1 MIAVVGLA
9 ILLGGIEM
17 STDDF
22 AIDDFKLALD
32 YLRAQFDRLWQRFS
46 FFLTVQMALF
56 GFLGWLVF
64 DRAKMSALPVGCML
78 GLFISVLWYVVSAE
92 DRALVD
98 AYRNRAKWA
107 AERIAAIDSLRVG
120 DYGANFIGY
129 ATESRFDS
137 PLGWYW
143 QPISITRLPAW
154 ISLVLSAAW
163 LALWLRGASW
173 LQSFA
178 AG

>member
-17 STDDF
+17 SADDF

-32 YLRAQFDRLWQRFS
+32 YLKAQFDRLWQRFS

-64 DRAKMSALPVGCML
+64 DKGKISALPVGCML
-78 GLFISVLWYVVSAE
+78 GLFISVLWYVVSAQ

-98 AYRNRAKWA
+98 AYRDRTKWA
-107 AERIAAIDSLRVG
+107 ADRIAAIDALKVP
-120 DYGANFIGY
+120 DYATNFIGY
-129 ATESRFDS
+129 GADSRFNS
-137 PLGWYW
+137 PLSWYW
-143 QPISITRLPAW
+143 HPISITRLPVW
-154 ISLVLSAAW
+154 ISVVLSAAW
-163 LALWLRGASW
+163 LALWLWGTPW

-178 AG
+178 SG